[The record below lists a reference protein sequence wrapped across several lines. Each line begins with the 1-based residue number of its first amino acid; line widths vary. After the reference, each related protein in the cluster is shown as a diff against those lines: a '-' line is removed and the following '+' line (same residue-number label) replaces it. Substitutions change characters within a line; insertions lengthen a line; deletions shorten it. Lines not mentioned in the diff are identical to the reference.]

1 MAIISADAP
10 GLHIWPGASA
20 GQGPSSSSPKQWIL
34 DGCVTIYN
42 SVSATLPLT
51 NPREKKDREHS
62 NIKSKSVSALT
73 GSVPRKMAKAQ
84 QNSSGIEPKLTNS
97 LLLTLTTK
105 PLVHISYLKKMVYL
119 SLYFATCN

>member
-51 NPREKKDREHS
+51 NPREKKYREHS

-73 GSVPRKMAKAQ
+73 GSVPPKMAKAQ
-84 QNSSGIEPKLTNS
+84 QNVSALIRNRTQVAKLT
-97 LLLTLTTK
+97 
-105 PLVHISYLKKMVYL
+105 
-119 SLYFATCN
+119 ATHLNH